1 MSPHPLSPVA
11 LSPAVDGQTSDAPH
25 PRPIRVMV
33 VDDHAFFRRGL
44 VSVLDEEEDISVV
57 SEAGDGEE
65 AVTLATETR
74 PDVVL
79 MDVWMP
85 HANGI
90 DACPR
95 IREAVPHTKF
105 VMLTMSD
112 EESDLF
118 DALKAGAT
126 GYLLKEI
133 SVTELPRAVRTI
145 VDGRSFINPA
155 MATKLIGEFAELAKQ
170 ESAPPSRPSIPEL
183 TRRETEV
190 LKLLARSLNNREIGE
205 RLFITENTVKNH
217 VRKILEKLQV
227 HSRTEAAIYAV
238 RSEYVSGP

>member
-1 MSPHPLSPVA
+1 MSPHPPSPPPYTR
-11 LSPAVDGQTSDAPH
+11 SPDGVPVDGADRT
-25 PRPIRVMV
+25 IRVMV

-44 VSVLDEEEDISVV
+44 VSVLDEEADIDVV
-57 SEAGDGEE
+57 GEAGDGEE
-65 AVTLATETR
+65 AVRLAADSR

-85 HANGI
+85 HARGI
-90 DACPR
+90 EACPR

-105 VMLTMSD
+105 IMLTMSD

-118 DALKAGAT
+118 DALKVGAS

-133 SVTELPRAVRTI
+133 AVTDLPRAVRSI
-145 VDGRSFINPA
+145 ADGRSFINPT
-155 MATKLIGEFAELAKQ
+155 MATRLIGEFAELAKQ
-170 ESAPPSRPSIPEL
+170 ESTPEPAAIPQL
-183 TRRETEV
+183 TPRETEV
-190 LKLLARSLNNREIGE
+190 LKLVARSLNNREIGE

-217 VRKILEKLQV
+217 VRNILEKLQV

-238 RSEYVSGP
+238 RAQYAS